1 MKPTVDVIIPSF
13 NGKYLLEK
21 HLSKVFQYT
30 DFLNKVIVI
39 DNGSTDETIPWLK
52 DNFPKVVVV
61 KNNSNLGFTKPVNQ
75 GVAVSKSE
83 YLILLNNDVEPKK
96 DYLKNIFDYF
106 KNEKVFAVS
115 FNENES
121 SWPLVT
127 WRDGKLQFTRG
138 EEKGHPMYSAWAS
151 GGSAIFRRSI
161 WNKLGGLNEIYAPF
175 YWEDIGIGY
184 RAWKMGYKII
194 WDNHSIVYHQHESTA
209 KKINQNFVKLIRQ
222 RNELLFTWINITDRE
237 MIWSHIRFLVWHCLR
252 HPRYFQVVISA
263 LLRLPSNKQD
273 KKFVLSDREV
283 LNLVNK
289 KYE

>member
-194 WDNHSIVYHQHESTA
+194 WDNRSIVYHQHESTA